1 MEDKSGGNYFCSGKQ
16 VSERVKK
23 GREEIVEGYKR
34 KGMEKREDLKNK
46 DTGGQGQER
55 FYKID

>member
-1 MEDKSGGNYFCSGKQ
+1 MEDTSGGNYFCSGKQ

-23 GREEIVEGYKR
+23 GREEIVEGQKR